1 MFNRTSI
8 NTYNSCPDEIKV
20 VEKKAPTDESIRLL
34 NEFQQ
39 KAFDNVV
46 ACVQL
51 SNNELKDITCWIY
64 NDEYS
69 FNERARVRFKLNGKQ
84 IDFNFKLPSKFVDS
98 CDIIPMIKQHILD
111 KLTEVVLIGSFERIV
126 EVYKR

>member
-39 KAFDNVV
+39 KAFDNIV
-46 ACVQL
+46 ACIQL

-64 NDEYS
+64 NDMYS
-69 FNERARVRFKLNGKQ
+69 FNERARVRFKLNEKE

-98 CDIIPMIKQHILD
+98 CDIIPMIRKSILD
-111 KLTEVVLIGSFERIV
+111 KLAEVVLVGSFERIV